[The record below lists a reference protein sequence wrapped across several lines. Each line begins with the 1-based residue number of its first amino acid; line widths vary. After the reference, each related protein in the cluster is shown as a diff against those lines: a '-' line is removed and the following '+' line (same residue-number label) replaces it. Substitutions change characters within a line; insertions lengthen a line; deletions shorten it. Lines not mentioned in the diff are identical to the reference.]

1 MGLDRSIGFVFCSR
15 DVHYSINARPGMI
28 PRKDKLKRPALI
40 FSLRS
45 GKRQQAR
52 SRGPSGRR
60 QADLLFGEKKWPIK
74 QSHLQYGPDLGKN
87 GHELSK
93 FSEIRFSRS
102 G

>member
-1 MGLDRSIGFVFCSR
+1 LRKSLQGPGSLRAHRRIRC

-28 PRKDKLKRPALI
+28 HQCFFSRKGKLKRPALI

-52 SRGPSGRR
+52 LRGPSGRR
-60 QADLLFGEKKWPIK
+60 QADLLFGEKKRPIK

-87 GHELSK
+87 GQDLSK
-93 FSEIRFSRS
+93 
-102 G
+102 